1 MVPTTV
7 YAEHIFENREA
18 FAQYLDTIKTTGE
31 FYTIQV
37 DDATFDIYYGGY
49 GSIEIG
55 GEALEEDEPTLLSM
69 SLNTERKSLELILDP
84 IPNDKIFWVLLPL
97 EVISA
102 EEAKYQLF
110 IDGVEMEYDLTK
122 FPGNYAL
129 GMVLPPN
136 AEHVEIIGTHVI
148 PEFGAYAILILGIS
162 IFGLIYYM
170 RRSSLNGYFLKS
182 N

>member
-1 MVPTTV
+1 MI
-7 YAEHIFENREA
+7 E
-18 FAQYLDTIKTTGE
+18 L
-31 FYTIQV
+31 

-49 GSIEIG
+49 DSIEIG

-69 SLNTERKSLELILDP
+69 SLNTERKYLELILDP

-110 IDGVEMEYDLTK
+110 IDGVEMDYDLTK

-129 GMVLPPN
+129 GMVLPLN
-136 AEHVEIIGTHVI
+136 AEHVEIIGTNVI
-148 PEFGAYAILILGIS
+148 PEFGTIAMMILAVAIIGIIAVTAKS
-162 IFGLIYYM
+162 RI
-170 RRSSLNGYFLKS
+170 SLRA
-182 N
+182 

>member
-1 MVPTTV
+1 MAPTIV
-7 YAEHIFENREA
+7 YAEHIFKTKEA

-31 FYTIQV
+31 FYTIEV

-55 GEALEEDEPTLLSM
+55 GEALEEGKPTLSSM
-69 SLNTERKSLELILDP
+69 SINLERKSLEIILDP

-102 EEAKYQLF
+102 EEAQYQLF
-110 IDGVEMEYDLTK
+110 IDGVETKYDLTK

-129 GMVLPPN
+129 GMVLPPG
-136 AEHVEIIGTHVI
+136 AEHLEIIGTKVI
-148 PEFGAYAILILGIS
+148 PEFGTYAILILGIS
-162 IFGLIYYM
+162 IFGLIYYI
-170 RRSSLNGYFLKS
+170 RRSSFNSYFPRS